1 MDGGGHSIPPLCT
14 SVFNAYAFAHVFDIY
29 VWVTLERNLPLRE

>member
-14 SVFNAYAFAHVFDIY
+14 SILNARAFDIY

>member
-1 MDGGGHSIPPLCT
+1 MDGGGHSIPPLCA
-14 SVFNAYAFAHVFDIY
+14 SVENAHAFDIY